1 MTDSR
6 NPVKEFDWR
15 YWMFDSLS
23 FPTLILNRDKIII
36 DVNNCLREQL
46 SSKEKESI
54 IGKTCYEYFFNSRT
68 CCPEVKCP
76 LPKLFRD
83 KNGQSIIVKNIVDG
97 HERWEDRVYT
107 PILNEDNEV
116 VYIRASIRDVTQ
128 VKELEK
134 ELKGTKDLMEKM
146 IQSSASSIVAADI
159 KGNILLMNK
168 AAEDL
173 WGFSMEEFK
182 KKYTAKDFYPPGVAK
197 EIMKKLR
204 SEDYGGRGKLTNTKI
219 DIVNRDGEIIPG
231 EIAAAIIYE
240 GDEEVATMG
249 IYTDLREKVAV
260 EKKLKE
266 AQILLSQSE
275 KMASI
280 GQLAAGVA
288 HELNN
293 PLTGILFSA
302 NMILESKDSGEPVRR
317 DMEYIIEDVNRCK
330 RIVKDLLVY
339 SRRTSPSK
347 DFIQLNTLV
356 DKSLSLIRDQKLF
369 GNVKIEKIL
378 SEEMMLIHVDK
389 DQINQVII
397 NLVMNAGDAMNGKG
411 ILTLRTYRDKAR
423 QKAYLEVSDTGTGIP
438 EEILRNIFDPFFTTK
453 ELGKGTGL
461 GLSTAYGLIEE
472 NGGNIS
478 VKETGPTGT
487 TFLIELPLYIA
498 DQGTDHDAEN

>member
-1 MTDSR
+1 MADKD
-6 NPVKEFDWR
+6 NHPKEFDWR

-23 FPTLILNRDKIII
+23 FPTLILNKDKTIL
-36 DVNNCLREQL
+36 DVNNSLREKL
-46 SSKEKESI
+46 GGKKNI
-54 IGKTCYEYFFNSRT
+54 IGKTCHEYFFNSKDS
-68 CCPEVKCP
+68 CPQDNCP
-76 LPKLFRD
+76 LPRLFSE
-83 KNGQSIIVKNIVDG
+83 KNGQSVVVKNIVDG
-97 HERWEDRVYT
+97 EERWEDRVYT
-107 PILNEDNEV
+107 PILNEVGEV

-128 VKELEK
+128 VKVLEK

-146 IQSSASSIVAADI
+146 IQSSASSIVAASI
-159 KGNILLMNK
+159 KGDILLMNK

-173 WGFSMEEFK
+173 WEYSLEEFK
-182 KKYTAKDFYPPGVAK
+182 KKYTAEHFYPPGVAR

-204 SEDYGGRGKLTNTKI
+204 SEDYGGKGKLTNTKI
-219 DIVNRDGEIIPG
+219 DIVTRNGEIIPG

-260 EKKLKE
+260 EKKLKD
-266 AQILLSQSE
+266 AQTRLSQSE

-302 NMILESKDSGEPVRR
+302 NMILEAGDTGDTVRQ
-317 DMEYIIEDVNRCK
+317 DMEWIIEDVNRCK

-339 SRRTSPSK
+339 SRRTNPSK
-347 DFIQLNTLV
+347 DFIQLNSLV

-369 GNVKIEKIL
+369 GNVKIKKNM
-378 SEEMMLIHVDK
+378 SDDMMLINVDK
-389 DQINQVII
+389 NQINQVII
-397 NLVMNAGDAMNGKG
+397 NLVMNAGDAMKG
-411 ILTLRTYRDKAR
+411 SGTLTLRTYRDKTN
-423 QKAYLEVSDTGTGIP
+423 QKAYLEVSDTGCGIP
-438 EEILRNIFDPFFTTK
+438 EKSLLNIFDPFFTTK

-478 VKETGPTGT
+478 VKETSTMGT
-487 TFLIELPLYIA
+487 TFLIELPLYSS
-498 DQGTDHDAEN
+498 E

>member
-1 MTDSR
+1 MTDKDINSK
-6 NPVKEFDWR
+6 VFDWR

-23 FPTLILNRDKIII
+23 FPTLILNRDKIIL
-36 DVNNCLREQL
+36 DVNNSLREKL
-46 SSKEKESI
+46 GSKENI
-54 IGKTCYEYFFNSRT
+54 IGKTCHEYFFNSKDR
-68 CCPEVKCP
+68 CPEENCP
-76 LPKLFRD
+76 LPKLFSE
-83 KNGQSIIVKNIVDG
+83 KSGQSIVVKNTVDG
-97 HERWEDRVYT
+97 EERWEDRVYT
-107 PILNEDNEV
+107 PILNEHEEV

-128 VKELEK
+128 VKALEK

-159 KGNILLMNK
+159 KGDILLMNK

-173 WGFSMEEFK
+173 WGYSLEEFK
-182 KKYTAKDFYPPGVAK
+182 KQYTSKDFYPPGVAK

-204 SEDYGGRGKLTNTKI
+204 SDDYGGKGKLTNTKI
-219 DIVNRDGEIIPG
+219 DIVNRNGDVIPG

-240 GDEEVATMG
+240 GDKEVATMG

-260 EKKLKE
+260 ENKLKE
-266 AQILLSQSE
+266 AQIRLSQSE

-302 NMILESKDSGEPVRR
+302 NMILEASDTSETARK
-317 DMEYIIEDVNRCK
+317 DMELIIEDVERCK

-339 SRRTSPSK
+339 SRRTSSSK
-347 DFIQLNTLV
+347 DFVQLNSLV
-356 DKSLSLIRDQKLF
+356 DKSLALIRDQKHF
-369 GNVKIEKIL
+369 GNVKIEKL
-378 SEEMMLIHVDK
+378 MSDDMMLINVDK
-389 DQINQVII
+389 NQISQVII
-397 NLVMNAGDAMNGKG
+397 NLVMNAGDAMKGNGR
-411 ILTLRTYRDKAR
+411 LTLRTYRDKANM
-423 QKAYLEVSDTGTGIP
+423 KVYLEVSDTGCGIP
-438 EEILRNIFDPFFTTK
+438 EESLRNIFDPFFTTK

-478 VKETGPTGT
+478 VKETSATGT
-487 TFLIELPLYIA
+487 TFLIELPLYSS
-498 DQGTDHDAEN
+498 E